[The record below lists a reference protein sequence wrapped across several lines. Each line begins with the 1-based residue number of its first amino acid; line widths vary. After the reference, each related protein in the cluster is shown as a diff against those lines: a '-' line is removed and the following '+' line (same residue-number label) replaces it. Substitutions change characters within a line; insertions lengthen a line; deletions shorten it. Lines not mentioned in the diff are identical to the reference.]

1 MQQVVLATE
10 SHLSIPLALFADLRV
25 SLWTWSYRWQASK
38 PRGSFCLL
46 SLYLRSSG
54 SPILPRCSVN
64 PEDLSSGPRA
74 NIRDSWLTRLP
85 SLHSSHLSDEES
97 VAQTSDLPTHL
108 SDPFRTPT
116 HVLWLHPE
124 AALRFSWHGTQ
135 WRKQNGCWWYL
146 VLLSN
151 HQTTRSPNLDM
162 CLWACLKNS
171 ACNWNMH
178 FLKGNDAWERE
189 ESRVLLK
196 ACRPLCK

>member
-1 MQQVVLATE
+1 MAGQQASGVL
-10 SHLSIPLALFADLRV
+10 LPIV
-25 SLWTWSYRWQASK
+25 SLLTEFRK
-38 PRGSFCLL
+38 PHTAQVFRESWGSE
-46 SLYLRSSG
+46 LRSS
-54 SPILPRCSVN
+54 CQHK
-64 PEDLSSGPRA
+64 GPLT
-74 NIRDSWLTRLP
+74 DS
-85 SLHSSHLSDEES
+85 SSHLSDEES
-97 VAQTSDLPTHL
+97 VAQTSDLPRHL